1 VSEDPGAPRQAL
13 NAEGPRATAR
23 GLSARPF
30 SQLRPYIVIPFLLV
44 ATALGV
50 LSWHSYQLSDK
61 TERALGELSIQ
72 YLHHAAEISASRAD
86 AVVSAEI
93 FQAAEEWQM
102 VERESAPSRESI
114 QQWLRRNPWVVF
126 ALYLPDDEP
135 EGAIFVPQEIEVEP
149 TRTFRNEFFT
159 ANGSIR
165 YSYDP
170 SRLLQIVR
178 RAIEQES
185 QVHMGHLPEAME
197 VRRLTQIGVVRR
209 GAQVGFIATEL
220 GPSVVV
226 PLAPPLHDYAVRA
239 YIDSFFVDSWWE
251 NPRTVSLVYAVLALA
266 VVAVGAAFAIR
277 GLQREADALRLRS
290 ALIANVSHELRT
302 PLSMIRMGAETLK
315 RGAQLPEK
323 DRADIQESMLRE
335 VLHLS
340 HLVENVLDVARLS
353 KSAQPLVF
361 NPVDPVDL
369 VESVVASYESW
380 IRSKGFELEVDIDA
394 APEEQLWDRE
404 AVSRALLNL
413 IDNAVKYSGERKR
426 LRIRLAEDEE
436 AVSIEVQDEGI
447 GIQDA
452 ELEKIFEPYYRAQF
466 SDTQTRRG
474 AGLGLTL
481 VQQIVHSH
489 GGTIDVD
496 SIPGEG
502 SVFRLRFPKGS
513 AEADFRGNLRL
524 RNA

>member
-1 VSEDPGAPRQAL
+1 MRSEA
-13 NAEGPRATAR
+13 PRATTRA
-23 GLSARPF
+23 LSTRPS

-50 LSWHSYQLSDK
+50 LSWHSYQLSAR
-61 TERALGELSIQ
+61 TERALSTLSVQ

-93 FQAAEEWQM
+93 FQAAEEWQL
-102 VERESAPSRESI
+102 VERESSHSRSAIE
-114 QQWLRRNPWVVF
+114 QWLERNPWIVF
-126 ALYLPDDEP
+126 ALYIPDDDP
-135 EGAIFVPQEIEVEP
+135 AGAIFVAQEIEIEP

-159 ANGSIR
+159 GSGSIR

-185 QVHMGHLPEAME
+185 QVHMAHLPEAME

-209 GAQVGFIATEL
+209 GAQIGFIATSL

-226 PLAPPLHDYAVRA
+226 PLAPPLQDYAVRA
-239 YIDSFFVDSWWE
+239 YIDSFFDDSWWQ
-251 NPRTVSLVYAVLALA
+251 NPRTVSLVYVVLALI

-361 NPVDPVDL
+361 NAVDPVDL

-380 IRSKGFELEVDIDA
+380 IRSKGFELEVEIDA
-394 APEEQLWDRE
+394 APEEQMWDRE

-413 IDNAVKYSGERKR
+413 IDNGVKYSGDRKR
-426 LRIRLAEDEE
+426 LRVRLTEDEE
-436 AVSIEVQDEGI
+436 LVTIEVRDEGI
-447 GIQDA
+447 GIQD
-452 ELEKIFEPYYRAQF
+452 EDLERIFEPYYRAQF

-489 GGTIDVD
+489 GGKIEVEST
-496 SIPGEG
+496 PGEG
-502 SVFRLRFPKGS
+502 SAFRLRFPKGS
-513 AEADFRGNLRL
+513 PEADARGNLRR